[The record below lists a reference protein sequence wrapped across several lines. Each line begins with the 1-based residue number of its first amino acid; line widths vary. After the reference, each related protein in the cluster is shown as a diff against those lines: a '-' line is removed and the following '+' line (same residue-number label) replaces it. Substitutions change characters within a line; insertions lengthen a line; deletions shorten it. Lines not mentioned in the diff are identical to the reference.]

1 MERFKVATKTSW
13 TGQPDMVSE
22 AKNKG
27 FPVALFDYLIYTSS
41 AVRGDSVIAQ
51 EDIAQAST
59 QIRKLSQKCFF
70 FPTIR
75 SHMQRLDFCL
85 RSTGPSGY
93 TRTLSISKMTD
104 LTPSCSWEEI

>member
-1 MERFKVATKTSW
+1 
-13 TGQPDMVSE
+13 MVSE

-70 FPTIR
+70 FP
-75 SHMQRLDFCL
+75 H
-85 RSTGPSGY
+85 Y
-93 TRTLSISKMTD
+93 
-104 LTPSCSWEEI
+104 